1 MDQKVVL
8 NEKSMQI
15 MEARIPELAG
25 HAVKR
30 AYYHA
35 LTTSGK
41 VLEAVNGVLVETT
54 VDGEH
59 KEIRRLTA
67 PTFVEPGSKRV
78 RKRPHA

>member
-1 MDQKVVL
+1 MDQKIVL
-8 NEKSMQI
+8 TEKSMQI

-25 HAVKR
+25 HAVQR

-54 VDGEH
+54 VNGER

-67 PTFVEPGSKRV
+67 PIFVEPGSKRV
-78 RKRPHA
+78 RTRRHA